1 MIDGEVSGVRGRNCL
16 TREMLGMFTLGSG
29 RMRNKQLGGSEKM
42 KRICIDAGH
51 GGKDPGAVG
60 RSGLNEKDVNMQVAL
75 KVADLL
81 MDRYTVVMTR
91 TDDQYVSLG
100 KRCDIANQ
108 SKSRLFVSIHCNA
121 AENHE
126 ANGIE
131 TFHYYTSTR
140 GKLFANA
147 IQRGLIALTDRRD
160 RGVKAAGFQVLRDT
174 SMPATLVELGF
185 ITNTEEEQLL
195 QKEEFQNACAKAIV
209 KGIDDFFDRGY

>member
-1 MIDGEVSGVRGRNCL
+1 MIDGEVSGVRGRNYL
-16 TREMLGMFTLGSG
+16 TREMLGVFTLGSG

-51 GGKDPGAVG
+51 GGKDPGAAG

>member
-16 TREMLGMFTLGSG
+16 TREMLGMFTLGSR

-51 GGKDPGAVG
+51 GGKDPGAAG

>member
-1 MIDGEVSGVRGRNCL
+1 MIDGEVSGVRGRNYL
-16 TREMLGMFTLGSG
+16 TREMLGVFTLGSG

-209 KGIDDFFDRGY
+209 KGIDDFFDRGH

>member
-1 MIDGEVSGVRGRNCL
+1 MIDGEVSGVRSR
-16 TREMLGMFTLGSG
+16 

-42 KRICIDAGH
+42 KWICIDAGH
-51 GGKDPGAVG
+51 GGKDPGAIG
-60 RSGLNEKDVNMQVAL
+60 RSGLNEKDINMQVAL

-81 MDRYTVVMTR
+81 MDRYVVVMTR

-108 SKSRLFVSIHCNA
+108 SKSHLFVSIHCNA

-147 IQRGLIALTDRRD
+147 IQWGLIALTDRRD

-174 SMPATLVELGF
+174 SMPATLIELGF

>member
-1 MIDGEVSGVRGRNCL
+1 MIDGEVSGVRGRNYL
-16 TREMLGMFTLGSG
+16 TREMLGMFALRSR

>member
-1 MIDGEVSGVRGRNCL
+1 MIDGEVSGVRGRNYL
-16 TREMLGMFTLGSG
+16 TRGMLGMFTLGSG

>member
-1 MIDGEVSGVRGRNCL
+1 MIDGEVSGVRSR
-16 TREMLGMFTLGSG
+16 

-51 GGKDPGAVG
+51 GGKDPGAIG
-60 RSGLNEKDVNMQVAL
+60 RSGLNEKDINMQVAL

>member
-1 MIDGEVSGVRGRNCL
+1 
-16 TREMLGMFTLGSG
+16 
-29 RMRNKQLGGSEKM
+29 M

-51 GGKDPGAVG
+51 GGKDPGAAG

-209 KGIDDFFDRGY
+209 KGIDDFFDRGH

>member
-1 MIDGEVSGVRGRNCL
+1 MIDGEVSGVRGRNYL
-16 TREMLGMFTLGSG
+16 TREMLGVFTLGSG

-51 GGKDPGAVG
+51 GGKDPGAAG

-147 IQRGLIALTDRRD
+147 IQRGLIALTERRD

>member
-1 MIDGEVSGVRGRNCL
+1 MIDGEVSGVRGRNYL

-174 SMPATLVELGF
+174 SMPAALIELGF
-185 ITNTEEEQLL
+185 ITNAEEEQLL
-195 QKEEFQNACAKAIV
+195 QNEEFQNACAKAIV

>member
-1 MIDGEVSGVRGRNCL
+1 MIDGEVSGVRGRNYL

-51 GGKDPGAVG
+51 GGKDPGAAG

-81 MDRYTVVMTR
+81 MDRYVVVMTR

>member
-1 MIDGEVSGVRGRNCL
+1 MIDGEVSGVRSR
-16 TREMLGMFTLGSG
+16 

-51 GGKDPGAVG
+51 GGKDPGAAG

>member
-1 MIDGEVSGVRGRNCL
+1 MIDGEVSGVRGRNYL

-51 GGKDPGAVG
+51 GGKDPGAAG

-174 SMPATLVELGF
+174 SMPAALIELGF
-185 ITNTEEEQLL
+185 ITNAEEEQLL
-195 QKEEFQNACAKAIV
+195 QNEEFQNACAKAIV

>member
-1 MIDGEVSGVRGRNCL
+1 MIDGEVSGVRGRNYL
-16 TREMLGMFTLGSG
+16 TREMLGVFTLGSG

>member
-1 MIDGEVSGVRGRNCL
+1 MIDGEVSGVRGRNYL
-16 TREMLGMFTLGSG
+16 TREMLGMFTLGSR

>member
-1 MIDGEVSGVRGRNCL
+1 MIDGEVSGVRGRNYL

-51 GGKDPGAVG
+51 GGKDPGAAG

>member
-1 MIDGEVSGVRGRNCL
+1 MIDGEVSGVRGRNHL

-51 GGKDPGAVG
+51 GGKDPGAAG

-209 KGIDDFFDRGY
+209 KGIDDFFDRGH

>member
-1 MIDGEVSGVRGRNCL
+1 MIDGEVSGVRGRNYL
-16 TREMLGMFTLGSG
+16 TREMLGMFTLWSG

-51 GGKDPGAVG
+51 GGKDPGAIG
-60 RSGLNEKDVNMQVAL
+60 RSGLNEKDINMQVAL

>member
-16 TREMLGMFTLGSG
+16 TREMLGMFTLGSR